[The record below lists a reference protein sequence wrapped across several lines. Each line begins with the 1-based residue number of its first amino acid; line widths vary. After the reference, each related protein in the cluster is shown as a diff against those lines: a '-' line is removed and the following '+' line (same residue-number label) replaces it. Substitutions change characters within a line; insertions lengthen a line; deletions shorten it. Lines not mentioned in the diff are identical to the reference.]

1 MDSTA
6 GSSASRWWWLVP
18 PVAALL
24 YPYAV
29 KALYESGRLLHEAV
43 TRANYA
49 VAWLA
54 LAVSVALTYGVVA
67 VSIGVAHRLAR
78 EDKAS
83 PSARRARRFAHLAMA
98 SPSLFVLIGVLFY
111 LLHSANGDY
120 ALWWILWLAA
130 LAAVALG
137 MRTERT
143 DTNAAPALAPA
154 WLRVAHGTSALVIVL
169 AFLAWHLLNHASA
182 VLSITLNEA
191 MMKALRSWYRSELV
205 QPVLVTLMLFQVAS
219 GVTLLWRA
227 TAARGDLYRTLQLST
242 GALMSAF
249 IVSHLNAVFVLGRA
263 VTHADTTF
271 LWASGAPVG
280 LLPDAWNVRLIPHYS
295 LGVWFVIIH
304 AGLGLRAILLDYRIS
319 PLVASRVA
327 WSVCALGAL
336 VALVITAAQLSV
348 HGAG

>member
-1 MDSTA
+1 MT
-6 GSSASRWWWLVP
+6 G
-18 PVAALL
+18 
-24 YPYAV
+24 
-29 KALYESGRLLHEAV
+29 
-43 TRANYA
+43 ANYA

-54 LAVSVALTYGVVA
+54 MAVSVALTYGVVA
-67 VSIGVAHRLAR
+67 VSIGVAYRLAR

-83 PSARRARRFAHLAMA
+83 PSALRARRFAHLAMA

-120 ALWWILWLAA
+120 ALWWTLWLAA

-143 DTNAAPALAPA
+143 EANAAPALAPA

-169 AFLAWHLLNHASA
+169 AFLAWHLLNHVSA
-182 VLSITLNEA
+182 VLSISLNEA

-227 TAARGDLYRTLQLST
+227 TAAPGDRYRTLQAST
-242 GALMSAF
+242 GALLSAF

-263 VTHADTTF
+263 VTQADTNF
-271 LWASGAPVG
+271 LWASGAPAG

-295 LGVWFVIIH
+295 LGVWFVITH
-304 AGLGLRAILLDYRIS
+304 TGLGLRVILLGHRIS
-319 PLVASRVA
+319 PVVANRVA
-327 WSVCALGAL
+327 WSACALGAL
-336 VALVITAAQLSV
+336 VSLVITAAQLSV

>member
-67 VSIGVAHRLAR
+67 VNIGVAYRLAR
-78 EDKAS
+78 EDNAS

-120 ALWWILWLAA
+120 ALWWTLWLAA

-137 MRTERT
+137 MRTEQT

-169 AFLAWHLLNHASA
+169 AFLAWHLLNHA
-182 VLSITLNEA
+182 T
-191 MMKALRSWYRSELV
+191 RV
-205 QPVLVTLMLFQVAS
+205 QF
-219 GVTLLWRA
+219 
-227 TAARGDLYRTLQLST
+227 
-242 GALMSAF
+242 
-249 IVSHLNAVFVLGRA
+249 
-263 VTHADTTF
+263 
-271 LWASGAPVG
+271 
-280 LLPDAWNVRLIPHYS
+280 
-295 LGVWFVIIH
+295 
-304 AGLGLRAILLDYRIS
+304 
-319 PLVASRVA
+319 
-327 WSVCALGAL
+327 
-336 VALVITAAQLSV
+336 
-348 HGAG
+348 